1 MKNKFKFKG
10 VILVFFL
17 FIFLKSKSQNFNLE
31 DIIQFKPLGI
41 ENLEFL
47 LLSKGFREIEFDKS
61 EYRIPNWKTFRYSNF
76 FDLVHY
82 SEISF
87 HFFEINGKFF
97 IDNIKYRFNRDGL
110 FNKINTELN
119 QKGFLKINCNEND
132 SGSISCDY
140 NKLNTQIE
148 TREEIM
154 AISNMWEVGKYSIS
168 INFK

>member
-1 MKNKFKFKG
+1 MKNKIIFKG

-17 FIFLKSKSQNFNLE
+17 LIFLKCKSQEFNLE
-31 DIIQFKPLGI
+31 DIIQFKSLRI
-41 ENLEFL
+41 EKLEL
-47 LLSKGFREIEFDKS
+47 LLISKGFHEIELDKS
-61 EYRIPNWKTFRYSNF
+61 ENRTPNWKTFRYSNF

-97 IDNIKYRFNRDGL
+97 IENIEYSFNRDGL
-110 FNKINTELN
+110 FDKINTELN
-119 QKGFLKINCNEND
+119 QKGVLKENCYEND
-132 SGSISCDY
+132 SGAISCFY

-148 TREEIM
+148 TRKEIM
-154 AISNMWEVGKYSIS
+154 AISNMWGAGKYWIS